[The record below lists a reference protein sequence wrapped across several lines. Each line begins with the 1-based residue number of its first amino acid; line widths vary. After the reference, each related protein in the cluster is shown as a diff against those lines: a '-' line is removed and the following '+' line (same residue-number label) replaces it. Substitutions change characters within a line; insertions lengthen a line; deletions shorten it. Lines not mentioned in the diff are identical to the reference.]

1 MVLWAIRR
9 HAAPPAAH
17 ERAICARLIFPTL
30 GTAYCRGH
38 TMRLIRLPS
47 CTVPF
52 GTLQLRLRP
61 SRIRSSVLPY
71 LGCRTHRRPGRS
83 SRCRRCRLGGL
94 RCGRVV
100 LLLVVPP
107 SGLLPLQLL
116 HLILQVFDLLVS
128 GSASAAVRPAGF
140 FFGGTSSNFF
150 GIAFRVLV
158 LLLLFF
164 RRRTAFVVVVVVV
177 VVGLV
182 AVVRLFLHC
191 GLFWWSRRWRRFI
204 LIFHFVWFFGSRLAV
219 QKNNVVCRRRTLV
232 VVGVVVVV
240 AGRCSTFCDPFGR
253 RRGRCS
259 LRRPALS
266 FCIRWLPAS
275 DVIHGLQPSQEF
287 CSH

>member
-9 HAAPPAAH
+9 HAAPPATDG
-17 ERAICARLIFPTL
+17 RAICARLIFPTL

-47 CTVPF
+47 CTMPF

-61 SRIRSSVLPY
+61 SRIRPSVLPY
-71 LGCRTHRRPGRS
+71 LGRRTHRRPGRS

-107 SGLLPLQLL
+107 SGGLLPLQLL

-128 GSASAAVRPAGF
+128 GSASAAVRPAGR

-150 GIAFRVLV
+150 GIAFRVLL

-164 RRRTAFVVVVVVV
+164 RRRTAFVFAVVTVVVV
-177 VVGLV
+177 VVGLL

-204 LIFHFVWFFGSRLAV
+204 LMFHFVWFFGSRLAV
-219 QKNNVVCRRRTLV
+219 QKDDVVCRRRTLV

-253 RRGRCS
+253 RGRCS
-259 LRRPALS
+259 LR
-266 FCIRWLPAS
+266 
-275 DVIHGLQPSQEF
+275 
-287 CSH
+287 